1 MSYQLKREVKKVN
14 YFQVLVL
21 FLWIEEEAQM
31 SLFYLKSVTFMKKI
45 LAIGIISGV
54 VLFVF
59 AGSLASKIDNR
70 LLAQKNV

>member
-1 MSYQLKREVKKVN
+1 
-14 YFQVLVL
+14 
-21 FLWIEEEAQM
+21 
-31 SLFYLKSVTFMKKI
+31 MKKI